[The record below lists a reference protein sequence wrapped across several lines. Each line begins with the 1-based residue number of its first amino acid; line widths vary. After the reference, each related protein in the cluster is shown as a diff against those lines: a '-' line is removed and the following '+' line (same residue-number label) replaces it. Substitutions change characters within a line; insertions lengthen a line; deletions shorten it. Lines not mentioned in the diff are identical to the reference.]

1 MAMDTSLTFNMHRL
15 DQVAWNIDRR
25 GINSIPAA
33 ALREL
38 GFMAKSA
45 GVSQIFT
52 DLLVDANAPAIARER
67 AFGNIASAINSP
79 AATTTNGTTN
89 KDNKAA

>member
-1 MAMDTSLTFNMHRL
+1 MDMDTSLTFNMQRL

-38 GFMAKSA
+38 GFLAKSA
-45 GVSQIFT
+45 GVSQIVT

-67 AFGNIASAINSP
+67 AFGNIASLVSSP
-79 AATTTNGTTN
+79 VTTGAGATA